1 MDFGHL
7 ISESF
12 HITLK
17 YKVLWIFGIISA
29 IFGGF
34 PQAFNFSFNMSGG
47 FGSSSG
53 MVDDRKDTIFTG
65 LDFVKYID
73 PDTLALVIALMVIV
87 FLTIIFFAIYIQT
100 WAYAALISQTLNIVK
115 GKTPTFKEGKVI
127 GEKFF
132 WRIFLFRFVFGLV
145 LIPVILLLLIPPLLF
160 FIVGQNSLAIAFV
173 IIDVIIFVL
182 GITIYSIAVGIIS
195 EFGIR
200 KMIEGNLKV
209 RESIEVGWE
218 LLRDNL
224 GKSLLVWLVNI
235 ALGFALGFAFFITM
249 MVFLIVGVVFFLLN
263 PWLVLIPIIL
273 FLVTIS
279 IFGGIWNVF
288 AFSYWSLAYTQIV
301 KGGRADAAR
310 SDGAA
315 GSANTTAS

>member
-12 HITLK
+12 RITLK
-17 YKVLWIFGIISA
+17 YKVLWIFGIVSA

-34 PQAFNFSFNMSGG
+34 PQAFNFSFNMPGG

-53 MVDDRKDTIFTG
+53 MMDDSKDTTFTG

-73 PDTLALVIALMVIV
+73 PNTLALVVALMVII
-87 FLTIIFFAIYIQT
+87 FLTVIFVVIYIQT

-115 GKTPTFKEGKVI
+115 RKTPTFKEGKEI

-145 LIPVILLLLIPPLLF
+145 LIPVILLLFILPLLF
-160 FIVGQNSLAIAFV
+160 FMVGQNGLAIAFG
-173 IIDVIIFVL
+173 IIEIMIFII
-182 GITIYSIAVGIIS
+182 GIMIYAVAVGIIS

-200 KMIEGNLKV
+200 KMIESNLKV
-209 RESIEVGWE
+209 IESIELGWH

-235 ALGFALGFAFFITM
+235 ALGFALGFAFFIIM

-288 AFSYWSLAYTQIV
+288 AFSYWSLAYTQLV
-301 KGGRADAAR
+301 KGGGVDAAR
-310 SDGAA
+310 SDGAV
-315 GSANTTAS
+315 GTIIPSSS